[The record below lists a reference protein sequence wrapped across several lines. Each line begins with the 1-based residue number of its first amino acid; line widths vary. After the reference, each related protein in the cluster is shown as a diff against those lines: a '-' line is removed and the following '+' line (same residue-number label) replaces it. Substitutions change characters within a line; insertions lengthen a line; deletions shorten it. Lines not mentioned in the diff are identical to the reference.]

1 MSSVHGDNE
10 QGGRSTLLVRVLRLV
25 RELAEA
31 SLLVIAFAV
40 AILVVGTPIALAVR
54 ALHEILSW
62 LLRSL

>member
-1 MSSVHGDNE
+1 MSSLHGYNE
-10 QGGRSTLLVRVLRLV
+10 QGGRSALLVGALRLV

-31 SLLVIAFAV
+31 SLLVIMFAV